1 VPFTASHPALIVPLL
16 RTGLPS
22 SALVIGSMVPDLPL
36 YLPFGPVDLPGGLA
50 IGMAST
56 HTPAALPSTDL
67 AMGLVLWVAWHGLLA
82 PAALAGA
89 PATVRSRIAPSAT
102 TGLAARLRPRE
113 LAGVSAALLAASA
126 SHLIWDAFTHP
137 DGWGA
142 RHLPVLGEPWHGM
155 AGYLWAQY
163 ASDVAGALVLATW
176 VALWWRRTPLAPR
189 PEVVAGSTAGST
201 AGSSPEAAAGS
212 TLTAALS
219 WLVVAGSAAGA
230 GLLAAAAVGRP
241 LRDAA
246 VAGAKSGGT
255 AGLLVAVGVSAVVAL
270 RRARG
275 APPSR

>member
-16 RTGLPS
+16 GTGLPA

-36 YLPFGPVDLPGGLA
+36 YLPFGPVDLPAGLA

-56 HTPAALPSTDL
+56 HTPAAVPTTDL
-67 AMGLVLWVAWHGLLA
+67 ALGLVLWVAWHGLLV

-89 PATVRSRIAPSAT
+89 PAAVRGRIAPSPT

-113 LAGVSAALLAASA
+113 LAGVCVALLAGSA
-126 SHLIWDAFTHP
+126 THLLWDAFTHP
-137 DGWGA
+137 GSWGA
-142 RHLPVLGEPWHGM
+142 RHLPVLAEPWHGM

-163 ASDVAGALVLATW
+163 ASDVAGALVIATW
-176 VALWWRRTPLAPR
+176 VVLWWRRTPPAPR
-189 PEVVAGSTAGST
+189 RPVVTGSTAGST
-201 AGSSPEAAAGS
+201 AGS
-212 TLTAALS
+212 TLPATLS

-255 AGLLVAVGVSAVVAL
+255 TGLLVAVGVSAVVAL

-275 APPSR
+275 ATPSR